1 MATKP
6 FLIIFK
12 FKKEEAQME
21 LTIEKIEK
29 EIILVSIEGEI
40 VGEARFELLRALL
53 GQTDK
58 GAKGIIIDIDQ
69 VPMMDSVFLG
79 ILATIKEILLKKEGD
94 LLLLNARR
102 NVRYLLLITKLDLMF
117 NKFDDSSEAVDFLKE
132 VLAKSKGKD

>member
-1 MATKP
+1 
-6 FLIIFK
+6 
-12 FKKEEAQME
+12 ME

-29 EIILVSIEGEI
+29 EIILVSI

>member
-1 MATKP
+1 
-6 FLIIFK
+6 
-12 FKKEEAQME
+12 ME